1 MRKKLVAF
9 EKLRSQRILPVSKN
23 GKLCLPDSLP
33 TGVNGLYWIY
43 TSYNIEDIKTCIP
56 STQKKALNIPKLA
69 SLHEGLSNICKIT
82 HDDFTLIYNGV
93 GGVGKKGKGGLR
105 ERVLQEFNG
114 GKGTG
119 SLAILKTSLNDL
131 SKWRISY
138 VIMCNSKQAPEVDA
152 CYIEHATDFER
163 IWRLE
168 HGWPLLCRPSNN
180 WFKSLTVLAG
190 TG

>member
-69 SLHEGLSNICKIT
+69 SLHEGLSNI
-82 HDDFTLIYNGV
+82 
-93 GGVGKKGKGGLR
+93 
-105 ERVLQEFNG
+105 
-114 GKGTG
+114 
-119 SLAILKTSLNDL
+119 
-131 SKWRISY
+131 
-138 VIMCNSKQAPEVDA
+138 
-152 CYIEHATDFER
+152 
-163 IWRLE
+163 
-168 HGWPLLCRPSNN
+168 
-180 WFKSLTVLAG
+180 
-190 TG
+190 